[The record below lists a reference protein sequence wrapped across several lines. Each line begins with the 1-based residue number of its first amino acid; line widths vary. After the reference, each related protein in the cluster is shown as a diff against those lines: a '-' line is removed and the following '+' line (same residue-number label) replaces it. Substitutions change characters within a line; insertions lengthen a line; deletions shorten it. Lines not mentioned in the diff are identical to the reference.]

1 MRFGGIDIAS
11 AIEKIVA
18 AIVDEHGFMDVS
30 DVVTL
35 GSSLHDDLGMDEVDL
50 IEVLFRAEERFG
62 LVWPDNEPRSPA
74 AICRWASSNRPR
86 RFQRCAPTRT
96 IWPAPWSVPGAFCS
110 PPTARPGCSATPA
123 FRLGSCPTTRAD
135 RPPCR

>member
-18 AIVDEHGFMDVS
+18 AIVDEHGFMNVS
-30 DVVTL
+30 DVITL

-62 LVWPDNEPRSPA
+62 LVRPDNEPRSPA

-86 RFQRCAPTRT
+86 R
-96 IWPAPWSVPGAFCS
+96 SDNS
-110 PPTARPGCSATPA
+110 D
-123 FRLGSCPTTRAD
+123 TRA
-135 RPPCR
+135 RRGAGGEQT